1 MARLTEA
8 TTIWCYADQT
18 QSYELKCRKVNR
30 DGNTL
35 SVEAS
40 RELSVKGNS
49 GDVLGSSVI
58 SAARFSD
65 TSAVVCYDNPQ
76 VQAANPS
83 TKGPL
88 QCALMI
94 IKATDD
100 AYCPSCLDA
109 NSNSGIK
116 SLDTDS
122 IQSMSVIS
130 FSESTGAVC
139 YTSGAEVS
147 CTMLALSGSDVSDS
161 ALEFGNTV
169 TLSTNGANAAAA
181 ALSAEAG
188 FVCYTEDEATL
199 CRRLGLDGAGL
210 PDVASAHEVSQGA
223 LSQLALAAFSEGIAV
238 ACLQSAA
245 DSGVQCYALDADT
258 YARGAALAIDDAA
271 AGQQLALLSL
281 TDSAGL
287 LCYETSS
294 SQGVCRDLTLAE
306 GTATSV
312 TTTPHTTTVTT
323 TTVTTATATTMSTE
337 TVTESSTSFAT
348 TTATGT
354 TATGT
359 STVTGTATSASG
371 PETSTTETGTT
382 ETDINAT
389 APTFTGTD
397 AATSTT
403 LDNATESA
411 DAPADG
417 SVVDSGADAAAGFGW
432 ATAGALVAA
441 ALLAQ

>member
-1 MARLTEA
+1 
-8 TTIWCYADQT
+8 
-18 QSYELKCRKVNR
+18 
-30 DGNTL
+30 
-35 SVEAS
+35 
-40 RELSVKGNS
+40 
-49 GDVLGSSVI
+49 
-58 SAARFSD
+58 
-65 TSAVVCYDNPQ
+65 
-76 VQAANPS
+76 
-83 TKGPL
+83 
-88 QCALMI
+88 
-94 IKATDD
+94 
-100 AYCPSCLDA
+100 
-109 NSNSGIK
+109 
-116 SLDTDS
+116 
-122 IQSMSVIS
+122 MSVIS

-199 CRRLGLDGAGL
+199 CRTLGLDGAGL
-210 PDVASAHEVSQGA
+210 PDVTSAQEVSQGS
-223 LSQLALAAFSEGIAV
+223 LSQLALAAFSEGTAV

-245 DSGVQCYALDADT
+245 DSGVQCYALDAET
-258 YARGAALAIDDAA
+258 YALGAALVIDAAA

-294 SQGVCRDLTLAE
+294 SQGVCRDLTLVE

-337 TVTESSTSFAT
+337 TVTESSTSFAS

-371 PETSTTETGTT
+371 PETSTPETGTT
-382 ETDINAT
+382 EAEINAT
-389 APTFTGTD
+389 APTFPDTD

-417 SVVDSGADAAAGFGW
+417 SLVDSGADAAAGFGW

-441 ALLAQ
+441 ALLA

>member
-1 MARLTEA
+1 MLIMQDDE
-8 TTIWCYADQT
+8 WCP
-18 QSYELKCRKVNR
+18 
-30 DGNTL
+30 
-35 SVEAS
+35 
-40 RELSVKGNS
+40 
-49 GDVLGSSVI
+49 
-58 SAARFSD
+58 
-65 TSAVVCYDNPQ
+65 YD
-76 VQAANPS
+76 
-83 TKGPL
+83 
-88 QCALMI
+88 
-94 IKATDD
+94 
-100 AYCPSCLDA
+100 SCLQT
-109 NSNSGIK
+109 NSNYGIK

-122 IQSMSVIS
+122 IQSISVIS
-130 FSESTGAVC
+130 FSETTGAVC

-147 CTMLALSGSDVSDS
+147 CTMLALSGSDMSDS
-161 ALEFGNTV
+161 TLEFGNTL

-210 PDVASAHEVSQGA
+210 PDVTSAQEVSQGS
-223 LSQLALAAFSEGIAV
+223 LSQLALAAFSEGTAV

-245 DSGVQCYALDADT
+245 DSGVQCYALDAET
-258 YARGAALAIDDAA
+258 YALGAALVIDDAA

-294 SQGVCRDLTLAE
+294 SQGVCRDLTLVE

-337 TVTESSTSFAT
+337 TVTESSTSFAS

-371 PETSTTETGTT
+371 PETSTPETGTT
-382 ETDINAT
+382 EAEINAT
-389 APTFTGTD
+389 APTFPDTD

-417 SVVDSGADAAAGFGW
+417 SLVDSGADAAAGFGW